1 MATSAG
7 ATYDVRGD
15 GRYTFSSTYSQY
27 AGKYNESQFG
37 QNTNVGTPDLLL
49 GVYTGPP
56 GQGRDFAP
64 GFDPNNYFTVVGD
77 FPVRNIFFDDNLK
90 SPLTK
95 EFTVGG
101 GTTLGQ
107 RGYVKITYINAGPAT
122 SSKTSSTSTAGR
134 PRSSTTVRTSA
145 RSRTRISGTLTS

>member
-1 MATSAG
+1 MADSRVASSTSSRRAAATSSLNLGVRAEKVDSAATGNINSVDHSTLVPRLG

-27 AGKYNESQFG
+27 AGNYNESQFG

-64 GFDPNNYFTVVGD
+64 GFDPNNYFTVVGG
-77 FPVRNIFFDDNLK
+77 LS
-90 SPLTK
+90 SPQHL
-95 EFTVGG
+95 
-101 GTTLGQ
+101 L
-107 RGYVKITYINAGPAT
+107 R
-122 SSKTSSTSTAGR
+122 
-134 PRSSTTVRTSA
+134 
-145 RSRTRISGTLTS
+145 